1 MRTENSLFF
10 LCQCE
15 RNSNKKCVSHDDA
28 WRHNVQGVYPQN
40 VALKL
45 DSLTKRQL
53 FQFSSSLVSP
63 FSLFSKSFIKYK
75 IPWKS
80 INSWKYPKFRQID
93 ASLARIFG
101 ARAMFLTNVFWH
113 TRVSSVVSVFSSTS
127 SWLVKKFIHYCSP
140 LKTSIQLTI
149 KSLTLSFLNQD
160 VVLERNRVKAPN
172 ERTQPCL

>member
-1 MRTENSLFF
+1 MCFTWWRMASQRSRCVPSKCRTKIRLTHSSYHSSTF
-10 LCQCE
+10 L
-15 RNSNKKCVSHDDA
+15 
-28 WRHNVQGVYPQN
+28 
-40 VALKL
+40 
-45 DSLTKRQL
+45 KRQL

-80 INSWKYPKFRQID
+80 INSWNIRENTQNSDKLTHHSRAF
-93 ASLARIFG
+93 SLRARCSWRTF
-101 ARAMFLTNVFWH
+101 
-113 TRVSSVVSVFSSTS
+113 SVVSVFSSTS

-140 LKTSIQLTI
+140 LKTSVQLTI

>member
-1 MRTENSLFF
+1 MCFTWWRMASQRSRCVPSKCRTKIRLTHSSYHSSTF
-10 LCQCE
+10 L
-15 RNSNKKCVSHDDA
+15 
-28 WRHNVQGVYPQN
+28 
-40 VALKL
+40 
-45 DSLTKRQL
+45 KRQL